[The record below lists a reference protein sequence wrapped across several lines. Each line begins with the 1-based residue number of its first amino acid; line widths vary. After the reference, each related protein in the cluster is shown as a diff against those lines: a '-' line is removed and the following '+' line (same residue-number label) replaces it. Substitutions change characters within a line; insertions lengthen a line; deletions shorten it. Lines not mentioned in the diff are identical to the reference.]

1 MHQDLILHPFLDG
14 LHIRNFAEILVKFA
28 KVRHG
33 GPFVVG
39 FLRIVIEDD
48 LAAEL
53 MHPDF
58 RKEVHRVLVLR
69 VFGHIVKNFVLNSLY
84 KSY

>member
-58 RKEVHRVLVLR
+58 REEVHGILMLR
-69 VFGHIVKNFVLNSLY
+69 VFSDVAKNFVLNSLD
-84 KSY
+84 KSD